1 MRIVVVGAGAWGLPA
16 AAELQARGHEVT
28 LVDRYGVGN
37 ALSSSSGPTRLWRFA
52 DPDPVKVRLA
62 RRGLEA
68 MERLALRSGTRTFI
82 RRGLLWR
89 DEAGLD
95 RLVGTLDA
103 EGVAYTAVDASDVGR
118 FFDGLRPDGRN
129 AVWAPDGGSVLA
141 ADSLSAQAGLF
152 AADGGSPDVGRT
164 VTAVERTPHGPR
176 VVFTEGPPRDADVV
190 VLAAGPGSG
199 PLLAGLGVDVPLLPV
214 LEQVVHVGDPA
225 RPHLTDELPGFID
238 APRGD
243 EPGIYAM
250 PTPGI
255 GYKIGIDA
263 AIRDWALDDLDRT
276 PSAERTRETIDRVVR
291 DFPGITPHAID
302 AAVCS
307 WTASSDGRF
316 VVDRLDGDVVIAC
329 GDSGSGFKFSAVM
342 GLILADLAEGVPVD
356 DDVASL
362 GLARFDG
369 VPPRAIPRSLFD
381 V

>member
-28 LVDRYGVGN
+28 LVDRYGAGN
-37 ALSSSSGPTRLWRFA
+37 PLSSSSGPTRLWRFA

-62 RRGLEA
+62 RRGLAA
-68 MERLALRSGTRTFI
+68 MERLAQRSGTPTHI

-89 DEAGLD
+89 DDAGLD

-103 EGVAYTAVDASDVGR
+103 EGVDYTAVDAADVGR
-118 FFDGLRPDGRN
+118 FFPRLRPDGRD

-141 ADSLSAQAGLF
+141 ADSLAAQAGLF
-152 AADGGSPDVGRT
+152 EAAGGRTDYGRT
-164 VTAVERTPHGPR
+164 VTAVERTPAGTR
-176 VVFTEGPPRDADVV
+176 IVSAEGPAIEADVV
-190 VLAAGPGSG
+190 VLAAGPGSA

-225 RPHLTDELPGFID
+225 APHLTDDLPGFID

-250 PTPGI
+250 PTPGV

-263 AIRDWALDDLDRT
+263 AIRDWALEDLDRT
-276 PSAERTRETIDRVVR
+276 PSAERTRETVERVVR
-291 DFPGITPHAID
+291 DFPGITPHALD

-316 VVDRLDGDVVIAC
+316 VVDRLDGGVVIAC
-329 GDSGSGFKFSAVM
+329 GDSGAGFKFSAVM
-342 GLILADLAEGVPVD
+342 GVILADLAEGEPAD
-356 DDVASL
+356 ADVASL
-362 GLARFDG
+362 GLARFAG
-369 VPPRAIPRSLFD
+369 APPRAVPRSLFD
-381 V
+381 L

>member
-37 ALSSSSGPTRLWRFA
+37 TLSSSSGPTRLWRFA

-68 MERLALRSGTRTFI
+68 MERLEQRSGMRTFL

-89 DEAGLD
+89 DDAGLD

-103 EGVAYTAVDASDVGR
+103 EGVEYTAVDAGDVGR
-118 FFDGLRPDGRN
+118 FFEGLRPDGRP

-141 ADSLSAQAGLF
+141 ADSLAAQVGLF
-152 AADGGSPDVGRT
+152 AADGGRTDFGRT
-164 VTAVERTPHGPR
+164 VTAVERTGAGPR
-176 VVFTEGPPRDADVV
+176 VVFSEGPALEADAV
-190 VLAAGPGSG
+190 VLAAGPGSS

-214 LEQVVHVGDPA
+214 LEQVVHVGDPEN
-225 RPHLTDELPGFID
+225 PHLTDELPGFID

-263 AIRDWALDDLDRT
+263 AIREWADDDHDRT
-276 PSAERTRETIDRVVR
+276 PSAERTRETVERVAR
-291 DFPGITPHAID
+291 DFPGITPHALD

-316 VVDRLDGDVVIAC
+316 VVDRLEGGVVIAC

-342 GLILADLAEGVPVD
+342 GLILADLAEGRPAD
-356 DDVASL
+356 ADVATL
-362 GLARFDG
+362 GLARFDCA
-369 VPPRAIPRSLFD
+369 PARAIPRSLFD

>member
-16 AAELQARGHEVT
+16 AAELQSRGHEVT

-37 ALSSSSGPTRLWRFA
+37 PFSSSSGPTRLWRFA

-68 MERLALRSGTRTFI
+68 MERLESRSGHRVFL

-89 DEAGLD
+89 DDRGLD
-95 RLVGTLDA
+95 RLVETLDA
-103 EGVAYTAVDASDVGR
+103 EGVEYTAVAAPDVGR
-118 FFDGLRPDGRN
+118 FFDGLRPDGRD

-141 ADSLSAQAGLF
+141 SEALAAQVAVF
-152 AADGGSPDVGRT
+152 AAAGGTTDFGRT
-164 VTAVERTPHGPR
+164 VVAVDRTPAGPL
-176 VVFTEGPPRDADVV
+176 VEFAEGPALAADAVV
-190 VLAAGPGSG
+190 VAAGPGSA
-199 PLLAGLGVDVPLLPV
+199 PLLAGLGVRVPLLPV
-214 LEQVVHVGDPA
+214 LEQVVHVGDPDD
-225 RPHLTDELPGFID
+225 PHATDDLPGFID

-250 PTPGI
+250 PTPAR

-263 AIRDWALDDLDRT
+263 AIRDWSEDDHDRT
-276 PSAERTRETIDRVVR
+276 PDEQRTLETVERVRR
-291 DFPGITPHAID
+291 DFPGIVPTALD

-307 WTASSDGRF
+307 WTASPDGRF
-316 VVDRLDGDVVIAC
+316 VVDALDGGVVIAC

-342 GLILADLAEGVPVD
+342 GLILADLAEGRPAD
-356 DDVASL
+356 SDVATL

-369 VPPRAIPRSLFD
+369 APPRAFPRSLFD
-381 V
+381 L